1 MNVSTRGRKVLRLT
15 QGFAFAGLGAYA
27 AQATTGFCGSGAN
40 GFFETWV
47 YDGLIFTAAAMCL
60 ARAYFFTA
68 QRTSW
73 LVLGIGLTL
82 WGAGDAYYAIFLA
95 HLDSPPLPSPSDAL
109 WLAFYPACYVAIV
122 LLVRDRVRE
131 FRSTLWLDGLVGAL
145 AASAIGA
152 ALVFG
157 AIIGSGGGATIVAVD
172 LTYALGDLV
181 LLGFVIGVFALTGW
195 RPGLALFLV
204 GTGLVISAIVDSFF
218 LYGSATGSVPGTTLV
233 ATLWPMGALLMGCAA
248 WQRPAPATAMR
259 LEGWRV
265 FLMPSAFAL
274 SGLGLLAFDTFES
287 LNPLALILA
296 MATLGAVIVRM
307 ALTFREN
314 VRLLNSSRKEA
325 LTDALTGLGNRRKLM
340 YDLEHEFPLA
350 TDEAPRGLLLFDLDG
365 FKQYNDRYG
374 HPLGDALLARLGRRL
389 SAAVKSGAAYRL
401 GGDEFCVIGHGS
413 PMEIMEI
420 TEASR
425 EALSEQGEGFNIE
438 SSCGVAMIPGDA
450 SDIKVALHIADERLY
465 AQKNG
470 RQRFSVSRET
480 GAALLQALEE
490 REPDLRGHLD
500 KVAELSRSV
509 ASKLGLSGQDLDDVT
524 RAAQLHDVGKVAVP
538 DAVLQ
543 KAGPLDPMEWDF
555 MHQHTIVGERI
566 LNAAP
571 ALTSVAKLVRS
582 SHERYDGQG
591 YPDGMAGD
599 KIPLGARVISACDAF
614 HAMTSTRPYGRSMT
628 PDEALDELLRCANLQ
643 FDPNVVE
650 ALCEIVTTAA
660 NESDADTSKSHAV
673 AGANENGNVNVN
685 ANGNGNAPETA
696 GTPSRQALPVGAD
709 A

>member
-1 MNVSTRGRKVLRLT
+1 
-15 QGFAFAGLGAYA
+15 
-27 AQATTGFCGSGAN
+27 
-40 GFFETWV
+40 
-47 YDGLIFTAAAMCL
+47 
-60 ARAYFFTA
+60 
-68 QRTSW
+68 
-73 LVLGIGLTL
+73 
-82 WGAGDAYYAIFLA
+82 
-95 HLDSPPLPSPSDAL
+95 
-109 WLAFYPACYVAIV
+109 VAIV

-145 AASAIGA
+145 AAAAIGA

-157 AIIGSGGGATIVAVD
+157 AIAGSGDGATTVAVD
-172 LTYALGDLV
+172 LAYALGDLV
-181 LLGFVIGVFALTGW
+181 LLAFVVAVFALTGW

-204 GTGLVISAIVDSFF
+204 GTGLAVSAIVDSFF
-218 LYGSATGSVPGTTLV
+218 LYESATGSIPGTTLV
-233 ATLWPMGALLMGCAA
+233 ASLWPMGALLLGSAA

-274 SGLGLLAFDTFES
+274 SGLGLLAYDTFES
-287 LNPLALILA
+287 VNPLALILA

-325 LTDALTGLGNRRKLM
+325 MTDALTGLGNRRKLM
-340 YDLEHEFPLA
+340 HDLELELALA
-350 TDEAPRGLLLFDLDG
+350 TDESPRGLLLFDLDG

-389 SAAVKSGAAYRL
+389 SAAVKSRGTAYRL
-401 GGDEFCVIGHGS
+401 GGDEFCVIGYGT
-413 PMEIMEI
+413 PMEIMEV
-420 TEASR
+420 TEAAKV
-425 EALSEQGEGFNIE
+425 ALSEQGEGFSVQ
-438 SSCGVAMIPGDA
+438 SSCGVAMIPEDG

-500 KVAELSRSV
+500 KVAQLSRSV
-509 ASKLGLSGQDLDDVT
+509 AEKLGLSGQELDDVT

-582 SHERYDGQG
+582 SHERYDGKG
-591 YPDGMAGD
+591 YPDGMAGN

-614 HAMTSTRPYGRSMT
+614 HAMTSTRPYGQSMT

-643 FDPNVVE
+643 FDPRVVE
-650 ALCEIVTTAA
+650 ALCEVVATEATMPRAAVTQTVSVRRELA
-660 NESDADTSKSHAV
+660 
-673 AGANENGNVNVN
+673 
-685 ANGNGNAPETA
+685 
-696 GTPSRQALPVGAD
+696 VGAD